1 MDALSPRSANIQV
14 KPKLTRQKE
23 MAEEEAKRVEAVKKA
38 LKEKEYAPVPPE
50 WVLQPAISQGGLAE
64 KFRVGRCIGKGGFAM
79 CYEGELRN
87 KIQGQDR
94 KIFALKVVK
103 AKMSQKKMEEKVRPI
118 YSYQMYHLV
127 NSPQFRTELQIHA
140 KMRHPNIVEFH
151 RAFTFK
157 ESTYVVLELCSNGS
171 IMDMVKKRRCLTL
184 PEVRRYTIQLCGA
197 IKYMHARN
205 VIHRDLKMGNLF
217 LDREMNL
224 KIGDFGLAAVL
235 VSTEEYQLGLY
246 ENAKKRRTTLCGTP
260 NYIAPE
266 ILEKAKGGHD
276 YKVDI
281 WAIGVIVYVPDF
293 RHICPSQLTSAR
305 FAMLAGQPPFQSSS
319 QNEIYRKARNL
330 EYDWPHKDR
339 HLNDIPEE
347 AKDLVAQLLKVEAEK
362 RPDADEVVGH
372 PFFSMHGG
380 NAMPLIMDESF
391 TREIPTFLNQK
402 MRPRGDVMLEGTER
416 LSIRRLA
423 RQCGVG
429 HLPGD
434 RAPQAAVG
442 GDIDVP
448 LYGQCQAEEN
458 SGNGP
463 IVPMPN
469 DVVYTSNINYTN
481 SQTPQSQDHNHSGSA
496 DPDKGMI
503 GSLPPQPSGEA
514 PNQFLLPER
523 PRRAPVQ
530 SHAATLRA
538 ANVSAAV
545 SQPRVALERAPLVG
559 GTLRSRDPATATLR
573 GRRGL
578 LNELPVRP
586 PNALSDVG
594 GLDSKTLARHPR
606 AARSKKVH
614 VLGDGDAPDALKA
627 IEIIKPLTKDE
638 IIDKAYADPDA
649 KRRDISARTRA
660 RIASN
665 VQKEMA
671 VADRDNGKLSID
683 KPASRPRATP
693 NTPKSANSLISSND
707 VSESLPNT
715 KPDDVLQQLQKLH
728 KELETCLKDFSTE
741 STDSRVQNIDV
752 KNKSFK
758 HRPVVV
764 KWVDYTNKFGIGYIL
779 ANGTVGCVFKAD
791 ETSFQ
796 TCVVVAGAETHLKR
810 RRTSGYAEKHQ
821 IVPSKG
827 PPVEFIENGGED
839 GLKRVLVQASAY
851 QVKVTDGVADKFVPG
866 LDIHEFEKRRKL
878 CLWDKFGKYMTQN
891 LGKGEEVDLQA
902 LEESNTSK
910 SRRNPAAGPFV
921 KFYQRLG
928 NVGIWGYGDGSFQF
942 NFPDHTK
949 LVVSEGGSWAD
960 FYHLPVAAT
969 QKLKTGGVL
978 EEGALAERS
987 VLCYPTAV
995 MLHGAYRGHEFK
1007 ELVKANELE
1016 AKMTFIKDVVD
1027 VWAKEGG
1034 LGCVGMKKGMKWDGM
1049 TEKGGKLVWVTVGA
1063 KGGDGRYEMPVSK
1076 A

>member
-1 MDALSPRSANIQV
+1 
-14 KPKLTRQKE
+14 
-23 MAEEEAKRVEAVKKA
+23 
-38 LKEKEYAPVPPE
+38 
-50 WVLQPAISQGGLAE
+50 
-64 KFRVGRCIGKGGFAM
+64 
-79 CYEGELRN
+79 
-87 KIQGQDR
+87 
-94 KIFALKVVK
+94 
-103 AKMSQKKMEEKVRPI
+103 
-118 YSYQMYHLV
+118 
-127 NSPQFRTELQIHA
+127 
-140 KMRHPNIVEFH
+140 MRHPNIVEFH

-171 IMDMVKKRRCLTL
+171 IMDMVKKRRCLSL

-235 VSTEEYQLGLY
+235 VSKEEYQLGLY

-293 RHICPSQLTSAR
+293 SHIDSWQLISAR
-305 FAMLAGQPPFQSSS
+305 FAMLAGQPPFQSAS

-330 EYDWPHKDR
+330 EYDWPQKDR

-347 AKDLVAQLLKVEAEK
+347 AKDLVAQLLKVEAEE

-372 PFFSMHGG
+372 RFFSMHGG
-380 NAMPLIMDESF
+380 NAMPLVMDESF
-391 TREIPTFLNQK
+391 TREIPAFLDQK
-402 MRPRGDVMLEGTER
+402 KRPRGDVMLEGTER
-416 LSIRRLA
+416 LSLRRLA
-423 RQCGVG
+423 SQCGVG
-429 HLPGD
+429 YLPGD
-434 RAPQAAVG
+434 KVPQAAVG

-458 SGNGP
+458 SGDGP
-463 IVPMPN
+463 IVPMPK
-469 DVVYTSNINYTN
+469 DVVYTSNINYTDSPT
-481 SQTPQSQDHNHSGSA
+481 SQVQDHSHSSSA
-496 DPDKGMI
+496 EPDTVMQE
-503 GSLPPQPSGEA
+503 SLPPQPSVEHA
-514 PNQFLLPER
+514 NQFRLPER
-523 PRRAPVQ
+523 PRRAPIQ

-545 SQPRVALERAPLVG
+545 VQPRVTLERAALVG
-559 GTLRSRDPATATLR
+559 GTWRSRDPAAASLR

-578 LNELPVRP
+578 LNELPVRA
-586 PNALSDVG
+586 PNTLSDAG
-594 GLDSKTLARHPR
+594 GLESKSLARHPR
-606 AARSKKVH
+606 AARSKKAH
-614 VLGDGDAPDALKA
+614 IQDEDDAPDTLKA
-627 IEIIKPLTKDE
+627 IDVIQPLTKDE
-638 IIDKAYADPDA
+638 IIDEVYTDPDA

-671 VADRDNGKLSID
+671 AADRDNGKLSID
-683 KPASRPRATP
+683 KPPSRPRGTA
-693 NTPKSANSLISSND
+693 NTPKSGNSLVSPND

-715 KPDDVLQQLQKLH
+715 KPDEVLQQLQKLH
-728 KELETCLKDFSTE
+728 KELETCLKDFS
-741 STDSRVQNIDV
+741 SDSAASRVQNIDV

-796 TCVVVAGAETHLKR
+796 TCVVIAGAETHLKR
-810 RRTSGYAEKHQ
+810 RKISGYADKHQ
-821 IVPSKG
+821 VVPSKG
-827 PPVEFIENGGED
+827 PPVEFIENGDED

-851 QVKVTDGVADKFVPG
+851 QVKIIDGVADKLGPG
-866 LDIHEFEKRRKL
+866 LDVHDFEKRKKL

-891 LGKGEEVDLQA
+891 LGKGEEAELQA

-910 SRRNPAAGPFV
+910 SRRNTAAGPFV

-949 LVVSEGGSWAD
+949 LVISENGSWVD
-960 FYHLPVAAT
+960 FYHLPVAAAQT
-969 QKLKTGGVL
+969 LKSGGML
-978 EEGALAERS
+978 EAGALAERS

-995 MLHGAYRGHEFK
+995 MLHGTYRGHEFK
-1007 ELVKANELE
+1007 DLVKENEFE
-1016 AKMTFIKDVVD
+1016 VKMTFIKDVVG

-1034 LGCVGMKKGMKWDGM
+1034 LGCMGKKKGVKWDGM

-1063 KGGDGRYEMPVSK
+1063 KGGDGRYEMPVTK